1 MNLLKDFIKF
11 LKSPR
16 NDSQID
22 IINIT
27 SFITVGLYVVLSMI
41 LFDLISGIII
51 SPLKF
56 LKLTPPLK
64 DFQYNFYN
72 IIRIALI
79 LPVIEELVFRLPLR
93 ITKNNII
100 VCISSIIFILFYRN
114 NLLLTSITSLLII
127 LIGLLFL
134 NKDSK
139 FILFFKNLFNSKFA
153 IIFYSQAILFGGL
166 HLMNYDLDIKRFLI
180 FPFIIL
186 NQIVIGLFLGFVRV
200 RYSHG
205 IFICIFSHIL
215 VNSLYS
221 LILAN

>member
-100 VCISSIIFILFYRN
+100 VTNPIAKN
-114 NLLLTSITSLLII
+114 NTS
-127 LIGLLFL
+127 
-134 NKDSK
+134 
-139 FILFFKNLFNSKFA
+139 
-153 IIFYSQAILFGGL
+153 
-166 HLMNYDLDIKRFLI
+166 
-180 FPFIIL
+180 
-186 NQIVIGLFLGFVRV
+186 
-200 RYSHG
+200 
-205 IFICIFSHIL
+205 
-215 VNSLYS
+215 
-221 LILAN
+221 